1 MEYYGLIK
9 ISTMNMCDST
19 QTCGCPLPELENP
32 PPALVASDYIRL
44 KKDRL
49 LYCQYKSVNPTIEVC
64 NKTESLLQPRYKSY
78 QLKQS
83 IERGC
88 FYDQVYCQ
96 CLCPKLTCKD

>member
-1 MEYYGLIK
+1 MDYYGLIK
-9 ISTMNMCDST
+9 ISTMNMCD
-19 QTCGCPLPELENP
+19 CPLEELVNP

-49 LYCQYKSVNPTIEVC
+49 LYSQYTTANPSITVC
-64 NKTESLLQPRYKSY
+64 TFKTKESLNQPRYKSY

-96 CLCPKLTCKD
+96 CLCPKLTCKYD

>member
-9 ISTMNMCDST
+9 IYTMNMCD
-19 QTCGCPLPELENP
+19 CPLPELVNP

-49 LYCQYKSVNPTIEVC
+49 LYCQYTTANPSITVC
-64 NKTESLLQPRYKSY
+64 NKNDSLLQPRYKSY

-96 CLCPKLTCKD
+96 CLCPKLTCKYD